1 MFGRTLADS
10 GPPVVLAERALA
22 ARVAGA
28 RVKVTVGVRVSSVVG
43 ATLAN
48 CVAETLSCH
57 DVLSQKIL
65 LTFLTQCSQR

>member
-1 MFGRTLADS
+1 MFGRTLADR

-28 RVKVTVGVRVSSVVG
+28 RVKVAVGVRVSSVVW

-48 CVAETLSCH
+48 CVAET
-57 DVLSQKIL
+57 
-65 LTFLTQCSQR
+65 